1 MDSSTLI
8 LICIAVALIAVAIIG
23 PLIRR
28 RVFIA
33 SFRSI
38 AGPPSLP
45 IFGNALQLNGSPS
58 DFFRLLLEWHSK
70 FGDTYQ
76 LWIGLRPFIAMA
88 DADHIQQ
95 ILNSPTHI
103 DKNLEYNLLLPFIG
117 TGLVTSSGS
126 KWHSRRKLLT
136 PTFHF
141 TILEEFIPLI
151 EKQSKILVKVL
162 KKEVNNVNGFDIKPY
177 AKLAALDTIGNTAM
191 GCEINSQEN
200 SQLEYVKALDELT
213 AIMQKRFITPW
224 LKPNLLFNLTSLSK
238 RQKAC
243 IDVIHTFTRKVIK
256 ERKENY
262 KLFNKQISDANKN
275 EIHHGKKHNRA
286 LLDLLLEVSEDGKV
300 LSDEDI
306 QEEVDT
312 FMFAGV
318 DTSSVTFSWIM
329 YVLGKHPH
337 AQDRIVEEL
346 NEKIPNFGHTK
357 LSVQS
362 LSSLDYL
369 ERTIKEVL
377 RLYPSVPFI
386 GRQIYQ
392 PLTIGDHTILPGT
405 SIFINVFALHRNEK
419 HFENP
424 DTFDPD
430 RFLKENKNDLHP
442 YAFIP
447 FSAGMRNCIGQKFA
461 MIVIKIAVA
470 TMIKSYRVKSLDPED
485 KLGIVGEIVL
495 NALNG
500 INVTIEERT

>member
-1 MDSSTLI
+1 
-8 LICIAVALIAVAIIG
+8 
-23 PLIRR
+23 
-28 RVFIA
+28 
-33 SFRSI
+33 
-38 AGPPSLP
+38 
-45 IFGNALQLNGSPS
+45 
-58 DFFRLLLEWHSK
+58 
-70 FGDTYQ
+70 
-76 LWIGLRPFIAMA
+76 MA

-95 ILNSPTHI
+95 ILNSLIHI
-103 DKNLEYNLLLPFIG
+103 DKNLEYDLLLPFIG

-126 KWHSRRKLLT
+126 KWHTRRKLLT
-136 PTFHF
+136 SAFHF
-141 TILEEFIPLI
+141 NILEEFIPLI
-151 EKQSKILVKVL
+151 EKQSKILVKML
-162 KKEVNNVNGFDIKPY
+162 RKELDNVTGFDIKPY

-224 LKPNLLFNLTSLSK
+224 LKPNFLFNLTSLST
-238 RQKAC
+238 RQNAC

-256 ERKENY
+256 ERKENL
-262 KLFNKQISDANKN
+262 KLFNSQMSDANKN
-275 EIHHGKKHNRA
+275 EIHHGKKPCKA

-337 AQDRIVEEL
+337 AQDKILEEL
-346 NEKIPNFGHTK
+346 NKKIPNFGNEK
-357 LSVQS
+357 LSVS
-362 LSSLDYL
+362 MLSNLDYL

-386 GRQIYQ
+386 GRQIYE

-424 DTFDPD
+424 EKFDPD
-430 RFLKENKNDLHP
+430 RFLKKNKNNLHP

-447 FSAGMRNCIGQKFA
+447 FSAGSRNCIGQKFA
-461 MIVIKIAVA
+461 IIVLKIAVA
-470 TMIKSYRVKSLDPED
+470 TMIKSYRVKSIDPED
-485 KLGIVGEIVL
+485 KLGLVGEIVL

-500 INVTIEERT
+500 INVTLEERTSPPSTN

>member
-8 LICIAVALIAVAIIG
+8 LICIAVALIAVALIG
-23 PLIRR
+23 PVVRR
-28 RVFIA
+28 REFVA

-45 IFGNALQLNGSPS
+45 LFGNALQLNGSPS

-95 ILNSPTHI
+95 ILNSPIHI
-103 DKNLEYNLLLPFIG
+103 DKNLEYDLLLPFIG
-117 TGLVTSSGS
+117 TGLVTSSGQ

-141 TILEEFIPLI
+141 SILEEFLPLI
-151 EKQSKILVKVL
+151 EKQCKTLVKVL
-162 KKEVNNVNGFDIKPY
+162 RKELNNVTGFDIKPY
-177 AKLAALDTIGNTAM
+177 AKLAALDTIGITAM

-200 SQLEYVKALDELT
+200 SQMEYVKALDELT

-224 LKPNLLFNLTSLSK
+224 LKPNFLFNLTSLSK
-238 RQKAC
+238 RQNAC
-243 IDVIHTFTRKVIK
+243 IDVIHTYSKKVIK

-262 KLFNKQISDANKN
+262 KLFNSQMSDANKN
-275 EIHHGKKHNRA
+275 EIHHGKKYNKA
-286 LLDLLLEVSEDGKV
+286 LLDLLIEVSEDGKV
-300 LSDEDI
+300 LSDQDI

-337 AQDRIVEEL
+337 VQDRILEEL
-346 NEKIPNFGHTK
+346 DEQIPKFGVVK
-357 LSVQS
+357 LSVQM
-362 LSSLDYL
+362 LSNLDYL

-386 GRQIYQ
+386 GRQIYE

-424 DTFDPD
+424 EMFDPD
-430 RFLKENKNDLHP
+430 RFLKENKNDRHP

-447 FSAGMRNCIGQKFA
+447 FSAGPRNCIGQKFA
-461 MIVIKIAVA
+461 MLVLKIAVA
-470 TMIKSYRVKSLDPED
+470 TMIKSYRVKSLDPEE
-485 KLGIVGEIVL
+485 KLGLVGEIVL

-500 INVTIEERT
+500 INVTLEERT

>member
-1 MDSSTLI
+1 MW
-8 LICIAVALIAVAIIG
+8 VN
-23 PLIRR
+23 R
-28 RVFIA
+28 
-33 SFRSI
+33 
-38 AGPPSLP
+38 
-45 IFGNALQLNGSPS
+45 S

-88 DADHIQQ
+88 DADHIQE
-95 ILNSPTHI
+95 ILKSSVHI
-103 DKNLEYNLLLPFIG
+103 DKNLEYDLLLPFIG

-126 KWHSRRKLLT
+126 KWHTRRKLLT
-136 PTFHF
+136 PTFHQN
-141 TILEEFIPLI
+141 ILEEFLPLI
-151 EKQSKILVKVL
+151 EKQIKTLVKVL
-162 KKEVNNVNGFDIKPY
+162 RKEVNNVNGFDIKPY

-191 GCEINSQEN
+191 GCELNSQEN

-243 IDVIHTFTRKVIK
+243 IDVIHTFTRKVVK
-256 ERKENY
+256 ERKDNF
-262 KLFNKQISDANKN
+262 KLFKDQTSDANKKKTPY
-275 EIHHGKKHNRA
+275 GKNYTNRA
-286 LLDLLLEVSEDGKV
+286 LLDLLIEVSEDGKV

-318 DTSSVTFSWIM
+318 DTTSVTLSWVM

-337 AQDRIVEEL
+337 VQDKIVEEL
-346 NEKIPNFGHTK
+346 NEKIPNFGDEK
-357 LSVQS
+357 LTVNI

-369 ERTIKEVL
+369 GRTIKEVL

-386 GRQIYQ
+386 GRQIYK

-424 DTFDPD
+424 EKFDPD
-430 RFLKENKNDLHP
+430 RFLEENKKDRHRF
-442 YAFIP
+442 AFVP
-447 FSAGMRNCIGQKFA
+447 FSAGSRNCIGQKFA
-461 MIVIKIAVA
+461 MIVLKIAVA
-470 TMIKSYRVKSLDPED
+470 TLIKTYRVKSIDPEE
-485 KLGIVGEIVL
+485 KLGLVGEIVL

-500 INVTIEERT
+500 IHVTLEERA

>member
-1 MDSSTLI
+1 MELV
-8 LICIAVALIAVAIIG
+8 L
-23 PLIRR
+23 
-28 RVFIA
+28 
-33 SFRSI
+33 
-38 AGPPSLP
+38 
-45 IFGNALQLNGSPS
+45 

-95 ILNSPTHI
+95 ILKSTVHI

-117 TGLVTSSGS
+117 TGLVTSTGS
-126 KWHSRRKLLT
+126 KWHTRRKLLT
-136 PTFHF
+136 PTFHKKV
-141 TILEEFIPLI
+141 LEGFLPLI
-151 EKQSKILVKVL
+151 EKQIKTLVKVL
-162 KKEVNNVNGFDIKPY
+162 RKEVNNVNGFDIKPY
-177 AKLAALDTIGNTAM
+177 AKLAALDTIGSTAM

-200 SQLEYVKALDELT
+200 SELEYVKALDELT

-256 ERKENY
+256 ERKDNFR
-262 KLFNKQISDANKN
+262 LFNNQTSDANKN
-275 EIHHGKKHNRA
+275 EIHHEKKPNRA
-286 LLDLLLEVSEDGKV
+286 LLDLLIEVSEDGTV

-318 DTSSVTFSWIM
+318 DTTSVTLSFIM

-337 AQDRIVEEL
+337 VQDKIVEEL
-346 NEKIPNFGHTK
+346 NQKIPNFGDGNLT
-357 LSVQS
+357 VNM

-369 ERTIKEVL
+369 GRTIKEVL

-386 GRQIYQ
+386 GRQIYK

-424 DTFDPD
+424 EKFDPD
-430 RFLKENKNDLHP
+430 RFLEEKKEERHLF
-442 YAFIP
+442 AFVP
-447 FSAGMRNCIGQKFA
+447 FSAGSRNCIGQKFA
-461 MIVIKIAVA
+461 MIVLKIAVA
-470 TMIKSYRVKSLDPED
+470 TVIKSYRVKSIDPEE
-485 KLGIVGEIVL
+485 KLGLVGEIVL

-500 INVTIEERT
+500 IHVTLEERT

>member
-1 MDSSTLI
+1 MI
-8 LICIAVALIAVAIIG
+8 LICIAVALIAVAII
-23 PLIRR
+23 RR
-28 RVFIA
+28 LVFVA

-88 DADHIQQ
+88 DADHIRQ
-95 ILNSPTHI
+95 ILKSSVHI

-126 KWHSRRKLLT
+126 KWHTRRKLLT
-136 PTFHF
+136 PTFNKNV
-141 TILEEFIPLI
+141 LEEFLPLI
-151 EKQSKILVKVL
+151 EKQIKTLVKVL
-162 KKEVNNVNGFDIKPY
+162 RKEVNNVSGFDIKPY

-256 ERKENY
+256 ERKDNF
-262 KLFNKQISDANKN
+262 KLFNNQTSDANKN
-275 EIHHGKKHNRA
+275 EIHHEKKPNRA
-286 LLDLLLEVSEDGKV
+286 LLDLLIEVSDDGKL

-318 DTSSVTFSWIM
+318 DTTSVTLSWVM
-329 YVLGKHPH
+329 YVLGQHPH
-337 AQDRIVEEL
+337 VQDRIVKEL
-346 NEKIPNFGHTK
+346 NEKIPNFGDGK
-357 LSVQS
+357 LTVNI
-362 LSSLDYL
+362 LGDLEYL
-369 ERTIKEVL
+369 GRTIKEVL

-386 GRQIYQ
+386 GRQIYK
-392 PLTIGDHTILPGT
+392 PLKIGDLTILPGT

-424 DTFDPD
+424 EKFDPD
-430 RFLKENKNDLHP
+430 RFLKEKKKDRHRF
-442 YAFIP
+442 AFVP
-447 FSAGMRNCIGQKFA
+447 FSAGSRNCIGQKFA
-461 MIVIKIAVA
+461 MIVLKIAVA
-470 TMIKSYRVKSLDPED
+470 TVLKSYRVKSIDPED
-485 KLGIVGEIVL
+485 KLGLVGEIVL
-495 NALNG
+495 NAQNG
-500 INVTIEERT
+500 IHVTLEERT